1 MKMTSNI
8 WEAELDGEYKCTVT
22 RINKRGGNLRVVEN
36 TTGRELLNQDVGL
49 LYGAQFGPDVEDV
62 AKWQD
67 ICVAVVERDKMKPH
81 YTNTSNP
88 VDFPQ
93 TVNEIDAVIKEH
105 SGESMLKH
113 TKGNLLDLAEAG
125 EFDIVVQGCNCFNT
139 MGGGI
144 AREIRE
150 RYPVAA
156 LVDNE
161 TQKGDYNKLG
171 NYTTAFTGKFLI
183 VNAYTQYNMSQGTDV
198 FEYTAFDLLCQKLH
212 KAYGTKKIG
221 LPYIGMGL
229 AGGNKDV
236 IMEQIEYFAT
246 RVTKT
251 GGTVTLVEFGG

>member
-1 MKMTSNI
+1 MTKSTSI
-8 WEAELDGEYKCTVT
+8 TVADKLRMAEEAGIK
-22 RINKRGGNLRVVEN
+22 
-36 TTGRELLNQDVGL
+36 
-49 LYGAQFGPDVEDV
+49 F
-62 AKWQD
+62 
-67 ICVAVVERDKMKPH
+67 PH
-81 YTNTSNP
+81 YTNTDNP
-88 VDFPQ
+88 IDFPKDT
-93 TVNEIDAVIKEH
+93 TV
-105 SGESMLKH
+105 LKH

-125 EFDIVVQGCNCFNT
+125 EFDIIVQGCNCFNT

-150 RYPVAA
+150 RYPMAA

-161 TQKGDYNKLG
+161 TEKGDYNKLG

-229 AGGNKDV
+229 AGGNKNV
-236 IMEQIEYFAT
+236 ILEQIEYFAT
-246 RVTKT
+246 RVTDS
-251 GGTVTLVEFGG
+251 GGTVTLVEFG